1 MNIDNSRS
9 YFAKAQTVIPGGVS
23 SPVRACKSVG
33 CDPLFVKKAL
43 GSKITDV
50 DGNEFIDFVCSWGP
64 MILGHNHP
72 KIVTAIEQA
81 LANGTSFGAPTPLEI
96 DLAEQVINAFPSM
109 DKVRFVSSGT
119 EATMSAIRLARGY
132 TGKKVVVKFD
142 GCYHGHADSFLVQA
156 GSGVITLG
164 IPGSPGVPEDIVKNT
179 ISIPYNNFETLEKT
193 LSDQSL
199 EIACVII
206 EPVAGNMG
214 VVPPAE
220 GFLQKLRELTE
231 QHNIVLIFDEV
242 ITGFRLAL
250 GGAQSRFGITP
261 DITCLGKIIG
271 GGLPVGAYGG
281 KKEIMEQI
289 APEGPV
295 YQAGT
300 LSGNPLAMAAGVATV
315 QALSEPGFYDRL
327 EEKAESYAAG
337 LKTLA
342 DKYLP
347 GETTLNRVGS
357 MMTTFFT
364 REPVVDFKSAMTSDT
379 GRYGQ
384 FFREMLMNVIKHA
397 KAQNVTV
404 KLINQ
409 DHIVQVEV
417 KDDGVGFEQ
426 TREEPSSGLGLFT
439 IRERMEYFGG
449 SLKTESTPG
458 KGTRVI
464 LSAVLTD

>member
-1 MNIDNSRS
+1 MNTNNSQA
-9 YFAKAQTVIPGGVS
+9 YFQKAQKVIPGGVN

-33 CDPLFVKKAL
+33 CDPLFVKKAI
-43 GSKITDV
+43 GSKIIDV
-50 DGNEFIDFVCSWGP
+50 DNNEFIDFVCSWGP

-72 KIVTAIEQA
+72 KVIAAIEQA
-81 LANGTSFGAPTPLEI
+81 LVNGTSYGAPTPLEI
-96 DLAEQVINAFPSM
+96 ELAESVIKSFPSM

-164 IPGSPGVPEDIVKNT
+164 IPGSPGVPDDIVKNT

-193 LSDQSL
+193 LSDESL
-199 EIACVII
+199 EIACVIV

-220 GFLQKLRELTE
+220 GFLQKLRELTA

-250 GGAQSRFGITP
+250 GGAQGRFGIMP
-261 DITCLGKIIG
+261 DVTCLGKIIG

-281 KKEIMEQI
+281 KREIMDQI

-300 LSGNPLAMAAGVATV
+300 LSGNPLAMAAGVATIQV
-315 QALSEPGFYDRL
+315 LSEPGFYDRL
-327 EEKAESYAAG
+327 ETKAETYAAE
-337 LKTLA
+337 LKKLA

-357 MMTTFFT
+357 MMTTFFNKG
-364 REPVVDFKSAMTSDT
+364 PVVDFKSAMKSDT
-379 GRYGQ
+379 ELYGQ
-384 FFREMLMNVIKHA
+384 YFREMLMQGIWLAPSQFEAAFISAAQSEKDLAQALEITEWSFKKIK
-397 KAQNVTV
+397 K
-404 KLINQ
+404 
-409 DHIVQVEV
+409 
-417 KDDGVGFEQ
+417 
-426 TREEPSSGLGLFT
+426 
-439 IRERMEYFGG
+439 
-449 SLKTESTPG
+449 
-458 KGTRVI
+458 
-464 LSAVLTD
+464 